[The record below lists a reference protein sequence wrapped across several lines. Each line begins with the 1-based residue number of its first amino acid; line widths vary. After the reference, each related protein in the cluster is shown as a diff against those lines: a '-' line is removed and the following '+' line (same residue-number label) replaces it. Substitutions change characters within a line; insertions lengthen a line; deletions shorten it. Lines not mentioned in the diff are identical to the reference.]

1 MVKLRL
7 LLFCLFSAFFLTGVA
22 SAQTQITTGVIQGTT
37 LDQSG
42 AVVTDADV
50 TAKNLDTQTET
61 AQKTDSDGRFVFLS
75 LNPGRYSV
83 TASKTGFST
92 VIQKDLDLTVGQA
105 ISLRLTLKVSSISET
120 VEVTG
125 TPVIETTESVSST
138 TLNEIAVSQTPVL
151 GRKFEDLLTLTPG
164 VAVVQ
169 GPDGDEISFAG
180 QRGIFNNVSLDGGD
194 YNNGFFGE
202 QEGGQRAAIDITLD
216 AVKEFQVVA
225 SGASAE
231 FGRTAGGVVNVVTK
245 SGTDEVHGTLF
256 HFQRLEALTADT
268 SDGKPLQDFHRE
280 QFGGTIGGPI
290 VKQKMFFFAA
300 VEQIFE
306 NLTRQNLSVQQG
318 PVACPEPAPTLA
330 ANATDIRSNADCQRL
345 ALINFFKS
353 NPATSGQQEGLPV
366 EHPVRNTAILGK
378 YDWNVNNAN
387 KVSASYNFDRS
398 NNTNQT
404 FDVPTYG
411 NSANGIEGPSKI
423 NAVNFNMFTTVS
435 AKKVNEGH
443 FSFAREDR
451 PRSAV
456 QSKVPA
462 DTAMGFATTFR
473 FGEPF
478 FLEPKIDEVFKRY
491 QVRDNFSILAGKH
504 TIKFGGEF
512 LHSNNTQVFR
522 GFFTGRYIFDSVLG
536 FLHYTSPA
544 SLGAGFGP
552 ATGECSNGTFVALT
566 PTACPPDATH
576 LKGTPASSPL
586 LLYLQHAATSG
597 PTTDAVGASDISNQ
611 NYALFIQDK
620 WQIRP
625 NLTLDYGL
633 RWEAQIFPDPVIPP
647 SQTAY
652 GVNLSDPR
660 FPSTGKIPND
670 RTMFQPRLGLAW
682 DVRNNG
688 KSLIRASYGIFNAQ
702 QNMLTQVGAIT
713 TNGVQQQT
721 IFAGDVPGGFVGA
734 TGFDTAGPT
743 WPNVIIPTGVAS
755 NPGVTVFDRNYKNP
769 RIYSANFGYTQ
780 QLAPDWAGY
789 IDLTYSKAVYLT
801 RFVDPNNG
809 SQLTGPA
816 GVAACTLLGATLSSD
831 GVCIPLNGD
840 TASYPGPSAFSNLG
854 SVTNTQSSAH
864 SLYRGMTVGVRKR
877 MSHGV
882 QLEGNYVL
890 SEDLDDDSNERDP
903 FTFRYFD
910 RFNFRKDYTF
920 SDRDSRHKFNF
931 YATTK
936 LPAGFEFSARI
947 QAHTAQPITD
957 NALGTGTGTPCSPNN
972 SLTRVV
978 NGIDCG
984 RNHLRKDNGFFTF
997 DWRALRPFHFG
1008 DRYALTPMVE
1018 MFNSFNNKN
1027 NINPLVTPGLFN
1039 FDGFLRQGVG
1049 DPLQAQ
1055 LALKFSF

>member
-1 MVKLRL
+1 MNVLLRCFVCL
-7 LLFCLFSAFFLTGVA
+7 LAVSAATGIA
-22 SAQTQITTGVIQGTT
+22 LAQTQITTGVIQGTVF
-37 LDQSG
+37 DQTG

-50 TAKNLDTQTET
+50 TAKNLDTQSE
-61 AQKTDSDGRFVFLS
+61 ASQKTDAEGRFVFLS
-75 LNPGRYSV
+75 LSPGRYWV
-83 TASKTGFST
+83 TAFKTGFSK
-92 VIQKDLDLTVGQA
+92 VVQKDLDLTVGQA
-105 ISLRLTLKVSSISET
+105 ISLKMALKISTTGEV
-120 VEVTG
+120 VEVTAS
-125 TPVIETTESVSST
+125 PVIEPTETESST
-138 TLNEIAVSQTPVL
+138 TLNDLAVAATPVL

-164 VAVVQ
+164 VSVVQ

-245 SGTDEVHGTLF
+245 SGTDALHGSLF

-268 SDGKPLQDFHRE
+268 SDGKPLQDFRRE

-290 VKQKMFFFAA
+290 VKQKQFFFGA

-306 NLTRQNLSVQQG
+306 DLTRPNLSTPMG
-318 PVACPEPAPTLA
+318 SCPFPAPVIS
-330 ANATDIRSNADCQRL
+330 NGPATTQETAIGSNAECQRL
-345 ALINFFKS
+345 ALLNFFQT
-353 NPATSGQQEGLPV
+353 NRNQQEGLPIS
-366 EHPVRNTAILGK
+366 HPIRNTAILGK

-387 KVSASYNFDRS
+387 KLSASYNFDRS
-398 NNTNQT
+398 KNTNQT
-404 FDVPTYG
+404 FDVPAYG
-411 NSANGIEGPSKI
+411 DSANGIEGPSKI
-423 NAVNFNMFTTVS
+423 NAMNANLFTTVS
-435 AKKVNEGH
+435 TRKVNEGH

-451 PRSAV
+451 PRAAV
-456 QSKVPA
+456 KSNVPA

-473 FGEPF
+473 FGAPF
-478 FLEPKIDEVFKRY
+478 FLEPNIDEVFKRY

-504 TIKFGGEF
+504 TVKFGGEF
-512 LHSNNTQVFR
+512 LHGNNTQVFR

-536 FLHYTSPA
+536 FLHYATD
-544 SLGAGFGP
+544 GP
-552 ATGECSNGTFVALT
+552 SVRQCANGLYR
-566 PTACPPDATH
+566 
-576 LKGTPASSPL
+576 TPAGCSAASSTATAFSPL
-586 LLYLQHAATSG
+586 LLYLQHVGPSGAAT
-597 PTTDAVGASDISNQ
+597 DASGASDISNQ
-611 NYALFIQDK
+611 NYALFLQDK
-620 WQIRP
+620 WQIFP
-625 NLTLDYGL
+625 NFTLDYGL
-633 RWEAQIFPDPVIPP
+633 RWEAQIFPDPVIAPA
-647 SQTAY
+647 QTAY

-660 FPSTGKIPND
+660 FPSTGKIPNA
-670 RTMFQPRLGLAW
+670 TKMFQPRLGFAW

-688 KSLIRASYGIFNAQ
+688 KSVVRASWGIFNAQ

-713 TNGVQQQT
+713 TNGVQQ
-721 IFAGDVPGGFVGA
+721 IGLFAGDVGPGIFISPN
-734 TGFDTAGPT
+734 GPAPV
-743 WPNVIIPTGVAS
+743 WPNPMTPSSLAGA
-755 NPGVTVFDRNYKNP
+755 PGVTVFDKNYNNP
-769 RIYSANFGYTQ
+769 RIYAANFGVTH

-789 IDLTYSKAVYLT
+789 VDVTWSKAVYLT

-809 SQLTGPA
+809 SPDPTFSCGPTAKNVA
-816 GVAACTLLGATLSSD
+816 GVC
-831 GVCIPLNGD
+831 VPNNGD
-840 TASYPGPSAFSNLG
+840 TVSYPGPSAFANLG
-854 SVTNTQSSAH
+854 SITNTQSSAH
-864 SLYRGMTVGVRKR
+864 SLYRGMTIGARKR
-877 MSHGV
+877 FSHGV

-903 FTFRYFD
+903 FTFRYFN

-931 YATTK
+931 YAYTK
-936 LPAGFEFSARI
+936 LPAGFGFSARM

-957 NALGTGTGTPCSPNN
+957 NLLGTGTGAPCSPNN

-997 DWRALRPFHFG
+997 DWRGERPIHFG
-1008 DRYALTPMVE
+1008 DRYTLIPTVE
-1018 MFNSFNNKN
+1018 MFNAFNNKN

-1049 DPLQAQ
+1049 DPLQVQ
-1055 LALKFSF
+1055 LAVKFTF